1 MSSGKGRYG
10 PREKKTSIKNS
21 IGRLLIFLA
30 LLIIQFYWVYNLLVN
45 LDKKYPILSTV
56 AEVLALFLVVV
67 INENNSNV
75 SMKVPFIILILAVPF
90 MGVLLLI
97 LLEFSSNTW
106 RIRRRFRDIDSKLAP
121 YLSSKKDLLGEI
133 GKESRRA
140 KNIFRYLKNYAGY
153 PAYNDTDI
161 KYFKEASLALDDL
174 VEDLKSARDFIFMEY
189 HAIEDRESFRRIHEV
204 LREKAASGVEVRI
217 LYDDIGSFVFIN
229 HDFIK
234 RMAEDKIKARVF
246 NPMMPVFNL
255 FINNRDHRK
264 YTIIDG
270 KVAFTGGFNI
280 ANEYFNVTSPY
291 GHWKD
296 TGVRIEGP
304 AVDSLTSMFLE
315 MWNVSKKKD
324 QDTDMSRFFNR
335 AEPQVTER
343 GFICPYADS
352 PMDDEPTGE
361 NVYLTMINNAEDYC
375 WFITPYLIL
384 TGEMTRSLQ
393 LAAQRGVDVR
403 IILPGIPDKR
413 IINRVT
419 KSYYSELAKYNVRIF
434 EYRPGFCHAKMGLS
448 DDIIATCGTIN
459 LDYRSF
465 YHHFENGVLIFKNE
479 VITDIKADMWGT
491 FSECREVTEQ
501 YKKPAHAVIRIMNS
515 ILRLAAPFL

>member
-56 AEVLALFLVVV
+56 AEVLALLLVVV

-343 GFICPYADS
+343 GFICPYAD
-352 PMDDEPTGE
+352 
-361 NVYLTMINNAEDYC
+361 
-375 WFITPYLIL
+375 
-384 TGEMTRSLQ
+384 
-393 LAAQRGVDVR
+393 
-403 IILPGIPDKR
+403 
-413 IINRVT
+413 
-419 KSYYSELAKYNVRIF
+419 
-434 EYRPGFCHAKMGLS
+434 
-448 DDIIATCGTIN
+448 
-459 LDYRSF
+459 
-465 YHHFENGVLIFKNE
+465 
-479 VITDIKADMWGT
+479 
-491 FSECREVTEQ
+491 
-501 YKKPAHAVIRIMNS
+501 
-515 ILRLAAPFL
+515 